1 MSDAKQQSTSGPVAT
16 PQHTS
21 KFETK
26 GLFNTATVA
35 LHTGQAEIVWNGRQ
49 TKPNLAGVRPPGTVS
64 VALVSGALRYLFLAT
79 ATDNPWADFA
89 LLRFQEAIA
98 NVRDVCGERTSTIKN
113 LIMMRAAATSVT
125 TSLMSRQT
133 PHVFEL
139 VLYTPYHGLLVD
151 TIAEWDNTVRY
162 IMTFNAAGR
171 MDSVTTRALIESL
184 RNLLVSAL
192 EQVMKDAG
200 NVRRAIVPMTRSLL
214 WPQTGVADPAVIA
227 PAANAQ
233 AASNKKGATT
243 ASKTLAKKFRAELP
257 EAVLSGARRPDH
269 RRQMVRRRLNLPV
282 KT

>member
-16 PQHTS
+16 PQQTS

-35 LHTGQAEIVWNGRQ
+35 LHTGQAELVWNGKQ

-89 LLRFQEAIA
+89 LLRFQDAIA
-98 NVRDVCGERTSTIKN
+98 NVREVCRERTTAIKD
-113 LIMMRAAATSVT
+113 LIAMRAASTSVT

-151 TIAEWDNTVRY
+151 TLAEWDNTVRY
-162 IMTFNAAGR
+162 VLTFNAAGR
-171 MDSVTTRALIESL
+171 MDSATTRTLIESL
-184 RNLLVSAL
+184 RNLLVGAL
-192 EQVMKDAG
+192 ERVMTDAG
-200 NVRRAIVPMTRSLL
+200 HVRRATVPITRTLL
-214 WPQTGVADPAVIA
+214 WPMPTEEVPDVAAITEVA
-227 PAANAQ
+227 PARKG
-233 AASNKKGATT
+233 AAS

-257 EAVLSGARRPDH
+257 DDVLSGVRRPDH
-269 RRQMVRRRLNLPV
+269 RRRMDRRRLNLPV
-282 KT
+282 KA

>member
-113 LIMMRAAATSVT
+113 LIAMRAAATSVT

-151 TIAEWDNTVRY
+151 TIAEWDNTARY
-162 IMTFNAAGR
+162 ILTFNAAGR

-227 PAANAQ
+227 PAT
-233 AASNKKGATT
+233 SDKKGATT

-257 EAVLSGARRPDH
+257 EDVLSGARRPDH
-269 RRQMVRRRLNLPV
+269 RRRMDRRRLNLPV
-282 KT
+282 KP

>member
-1 MSDAKQQSTSGPVAT
+1 MSDAKLQLTSSSVAT
-16 PQHTS
+16 APNTS

-35 LHTGQAEIVWNGRQ
+35 LHTGQAELVWNGKQ

-89 LLRFQEAIA
+89 LLRFQDAIA
-98 NVRDVCGERTSTIKN
+98 SVREVCEERTSVIKN
-113 LIMMRAAATSVT
+113 LIAMRAASTSVT

-151 TIAEWDNTVRY
+151 TLAEWDNTVRY
-162 IMTFNAAGR
+162 VLTFNAAGR
-171 MDSVTTRALIESL
+171 MDSAATRTLIESL
-184 RNLLVSAL
+184 RNLLVGAL
-192 EQVMKDAG
+192 ERVMTDAG
-200 NVRRAIVPMTRSLL
+200 HVRRATVPITRTLL
-214 WPQTGVADPAVIA
+214 WPMPTGEVPDVTAITEVA
-227 PAANAQ
+227 PAR
-233 AASNKKGATT
+233 KGAAT

-257 EAVLSGARRPDH
+257 DDVLSGMRRPDH
-269 RRQMVRRRLNLPV
+269 RRRMDRRRLNLPV
-282 KT
+282 KA

>member
-1 MSDAKQQSTSGPVAT
+1 MSDAKQQSTSGSVAS

-49 TKPNLAGVRPPGTVS
+49 TKPNLAGIRPPGAVS

-89 LLRFQEAIA
+89 LLRFQNAIA
-98 NVRDVCGERTSTIKN
+98 NVREVCAERTETIKN
-113 LIMMRAAATSVT
+113 LIAMRTASTSVT
-125 TSLMSRQT
+125 TSLVSRQT

-151 TIAEWDNTVRY
+151 TLAEWDNTVRHVL
-162 IMTFNAAGR
+162 TFNAAGR
-171 MDSVTTRALIESL
+171 MDSVTTRALIDSL
-184 RNLLVSAL
+184 RNLMVNAL
-192 EQVMKDAG
+192 EQVMADAG
-200 NVRRAIVPMTRSLL
+200 HVRRAIVPITRALL
-214 WPQTGVADPAVIA
+214 WNTKLDAKIEQGGELDNSAT
-227 PAANAQ
+227 AAAI
-233 AASNKKGATT
+233 KGATT

-257 EAVLSGARRPDH
+257 DDVLSGVSRPDH
-269 RRQMVRRRLNLPV
+269 RRRMDRRRLNLPV
-282 KT
+282 KP

>member
-35 LHTGQAEIVWNGRQ
+35 LHTGQAELVWNGKQ

-79 ATDNPWADFA
+79 ATDSPWADFA
-89 LLRFQEAIA
+89 LLRFQDAIA
-98 NVRDVCGERTSTIKN
+98 NVREVCQERTTAIKD
-113 LIMMRAAATSVT
+113 LIAMRAASTSVT

-151 TIAEWDNTVRY
+151 TLAEWDNTVRY
-162 IMTFNAAGR
+162 VLTFNAAGR
-171 MDSVTTRALIESL
+171 MDSATTRTLIESL
-184 RNLLVSAL
+184 RNLLVGAL
-192 EQVMKDAG
+192 ERVMTDAG
-200 NVRRAIVPMTRSLL
+200 HVRRATVPITRTLL
-214 WPQTGVADPAVIA
+214 WPMPTEEVPDVAAITEVA
-227 PAANAQ
+227 PARKG
-233 AASNKKGATT
+233 AAS

-257 EAVLSGARRPDH
+257 DDVLSGVRRPDH
-269 RRQMVRRRLNLPV
+269 RRRMDRRRLNLPV
-282 KT
+282 KA

>member
-16 PQHTS
+16 PQQTS

-35 LHTGQAEIVWNGRQ
+35 LHTGQAELVWNGKQ

-89 LLRFQEAIA
+89 LLRLQDAIA
-98 NVRDVCGERTSTIKN
+98 NVREVCRERTTAIKD
-113 LIMMRAAATSVT
+113 LIAMRAASTSVT

-151 TIAEWDNTVRY
+151 TLAEWDNTVRY
-162 IMTFNAAGR
+162 VLTFNAAGR
-171 MDSVTTRALIESL
+171 MDSATTRTLIESL
-184 RNLLVSAL
+184 RNLLVGAL
-192 EQVMKDAG
+192 ERVMTDAG
-200 NVRRAIVPMTRSLL
+200 HVRRATVPITRTLL
-214 WPQTGVADPAVIA
+214 WPMPTEEVPDVAAITEVA
-227 PAANAQ
+227 PARKG
-233 AASNKKGATT
+233 AAS

-257 EAVLSGARRPDH
+257 DDVLSGVRRPDH
-269 RRQMVRRRLNLPV
+269 RRRMDRRRLNLPV
-282 KT
+282 KP